1 MSWRRSLETPAC
13 AIIKHANPCGV
24 AVAGD
29 LAAAFKRALAC
40 DPVSAFGGIIAVN
53 RPLDLATVE
62 AIGKL
67 FVEVIIA
74 PAINADAR
82 AALAQKQNLRVLDAG
97 ALPDPAASETSS
109 ARSPAAGCCR
119 PGTAP
124 DRRRRSEAGHQ
135 ARANRTP
142 SATIC
147 SSPSASPSM

>member
-1 MSWRRSLETPAC
+1 MSYNNLNDTDAAYNWRRSSTQAAC

-29 LAAAFKRALAC
+29 PATAFKRALAC

-53 RPLDLATVE
+53 RALDLATVE

-74 PAINADAR
+74 PSVTADAR

-97 ALPDPAASETSS
+97 AMPDPAASETSC
-109 ARSPAAGCCR
+109 APSPAAGCCK
-119 PGTAP
+119 PVIA
-124 DRRRRSEAGHQ
+124 AGLL
-135 ARANRTP
+135 
-142 SATIC
+142 
-147 SSPSASPSM
+147 SPI